1 MLRLTE
7 RATVTVSCQFTA
19 PVSGRYGFWIGGT
32 GEIALQL
39 NGERVATFNGE
50 ALEGDIMGKLMQAP
64 HTRLEFPLQAGEN
77 LTFRAEMALGSSIA
91 HGIWFGCQPPQT
103 IDLLQQAVD
112 HARAADSVVLVIGET
127 ADAGLESID
136 RDATALPAHQVALI
150 RACLLYTSKRPQDPG
165 MATQI
170 LRLDIHQRRKP
181 LAQRQIARVQLLDQL
196 LPFGVQLLHHLH
208 HDGDKQIFFTPNR
221 FGKVAAIRHC
231 LPLS

>member
-1 MLRLTE
+1 
-7 RATVTVSCQFTA
+7 
-19 PVSGRYGFWIGGT
+19 
-32 GEIALQL
+32 
-39 NGERVATFNGE
+39 
-50 ALEGDIMGKLMQAP
+50 MGKLMQAP

-150 RACLLYTSKRPQDPG
+150 RAVCAANPRTVVLLNVAHPVDTGCLADAAAVMVVWYPG
-165 MATQI
+165 QSLA
-170 LRLDIHQRRKP
+170 RRWP
-181 LAQRQIARVQLLDQL
+181 RCWPGIVSLA
-196 LPFGVQLLHHLH
+196 
-208 HDGDKQIFFTPNR
+208 
-221 FGKVAAIRHC
+221 VACRSPSPSAWTTIRYAV
-231 LPLS
+231 